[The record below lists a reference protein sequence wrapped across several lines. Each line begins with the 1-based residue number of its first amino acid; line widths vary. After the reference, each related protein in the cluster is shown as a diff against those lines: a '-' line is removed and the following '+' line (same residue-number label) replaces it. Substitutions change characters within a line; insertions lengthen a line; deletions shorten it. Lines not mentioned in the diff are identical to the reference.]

1 MDLKDLTPEHRT
13 PHAVVILLRICSIFG
28 ALLVLLGLAALL
40 LPLMGQSGG
49 GLHEAKYLLLVGG
62 LILVV
67 AQFINRD

>member
-1 MDLKDLTPEHRT
+1 
-13 PHAVVILLRICSIFG
+13 
-28 ALLVLLGLAALL
+28 
-40 LPLMGQSGG
+40 MGQSGG